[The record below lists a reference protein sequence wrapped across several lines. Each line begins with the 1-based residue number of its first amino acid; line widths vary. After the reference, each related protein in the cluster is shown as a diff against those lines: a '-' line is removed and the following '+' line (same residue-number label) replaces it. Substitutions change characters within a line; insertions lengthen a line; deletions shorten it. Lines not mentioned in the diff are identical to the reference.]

1 MQALVFTAPG
11 EVQLRDEPY
20 PVAGEGETLVTVEAS
35 GICGSELHGFRSVG
49 MRRPP
54 LIMGHEFAGTTDG
67 GTRVVVNPLLTCG
80 TCAPCLL
87 GSSQICERRQL
98 MGVHRPGGFAEAVA
112 VPRDAL
118 HVLPDDVGWAEAA
131 LIEPLANAVHA
142 WGLGERAGG
151 GAQDRGCGTV
161 AIVGAGSIG
170 LVCLLVARH
179 HGSGEVVV
187 ADPSPDRRA
196 VASRLGATVVAA
208 LDDLDGLVLDST
220 FDAVGL
226 PLTRAAALAHLRP
239 GGTSVWIGLGS
250 PDVAFD
256 GNDLVRSEK
265 RVLGSFAYSAE
276 EFRAAVELSSQVD
289 LGWGTDV
296 PMTAAESTFMELAQG
311 RTDIIKAV
319 LRRERA

>member
-11 EVQLRDEPY
+11 QVQLRDEPY
-20 PVAGEGETLVTVEAS
+20 PVAGDGETLVTVEAS

-49 MRRPP
+49 MRQPP
-54 LIMGHEFAGTTDG
+54 LIMGHEFAGTADG
-67 GTRVVVNPLLTCG
+67 GTRVVVNPLVTCG
-80 TCAPCLL
+80 TCAACVR
-87 GSSQICERRQL
+87 GSAQICERRQL

-112 VPRDAL
+112 VPRGAL
-118 HVLPDDVGWAEAA
+118 HVLPDSVSWTEAA

-142 WGLGERAGG
+142 WGLGVRAGG
-151 GAQDRGCGTV
+151 AGGGGGCGTV

-196 VASRLGATVVAA
+196 VAARLGATTVAS
-208 LDDLDGLVLDST
+208 LDDLDGLVLDTT

-226 PLTRAAALAHLRP
+226 SVTRTAALAHLRP

-265 RVLGSFAYSAE
+265 QVLGSFAYSAD
-276 EFRAAVELSSQVD
+276 EFRAAVELSSHVD

-296 PMTAAESTFMELAQG
+296 PMSAAESMFMDLAQG
-311 RTDIIKAV
+311 RTDVIKAV
-319 LRRERA
+319 LRREEG